1 MRWEV
6 LLMSEPK
13 ANETKKEPVLKAQH
27 LGIIFGGLKAVDD
40 FCLEIGESE
49 LVGLIG
55 PNGAGK
61 TTVFNLLTGVYQ
73 PTEGSYYLC
82 GEKMN
87 GKKTHQVVATGI
99 ARTFQNIRLFKKLTV
114 LENVKVAMNMYMH
127 YSLAS
132 SILRLPRFWKEEADI
147 EEKAY
152 ELLDIVHLKDKAD
165 FIAENLPY
173 GQQRRL
179 EIARAL
185 ATGMKLL
192 LLDEPAAGMNPT
204 ETAELLDIINV
215 IRDKFHISV
224 LLIEHDMSLVMKI
237 CERIQVIDYG
247 VTIASGKP
255 EEIANNP
262 RVIEAYLGK
271 DDEEVALSC

>member
-1 MRWEV
+1 MSKTEV
-6 LLMSEPK
+6 
-13 ANETKKEPVLKAQH
+13 PVLQASH
-27 LGIIFGGLKAVDD
+27 LGIQFGGLKAVDD
-40 FCLEIGESE
+40 FNLEIGQSE

-73 PTEGSYYLC
+73 PTEGAYYLC
-82 GEKMN
+82 GDKMT
-87 GKKTHQVVATGI
+87 GKKTHQVVDAGI
-99 ARTFQNIRLFKKLTV
+99 ARTFQNIRLFKKMTV
-114 LENVKVAMNMYMH
+114 LENVKIAMNKDMK
-127 YSLAS
+127 YSMLSA
-132 SILRLPRFWKEEADI
+132 LFRT
-147 EEKAY
+147 KAY
-152 ELLDIVHLKDKAD
+152 WEEERATDAQALKLLEIVHLADKAD
-165 FIAENLPY
+165 YVAENLPY
-173 GQQRRL
+173 GEQRRL

-204 ETAELLDIINV
+204 ETAELLDIINH
-215 IRDKFHISV
+215 IRDSFGISV

-247 VTIASGKP
+247 VTIACGTP

-262 RVIEAYLGK
+262 KVIEAYLGK
-271 DDEEVALSC
+271 DEE

>member
-1 MRWEV
+1 
-6 LLMSEPK
+6 MS
-13 ANETKKEPVLKAQH
+13 NTPVLKAQS
-27 LGIIFGGLKAVDD
+27 LGIQFGGLKAVTD
-40 FCLEIGESE
+40 FNMEIGQSE
-49 LVGLIG
+49 LLGLIG

-61 TTVFNLLTGVYQ
+61 TTVFNMLTGVYQ
-73 PTEGSYYLC
+73 PTEGSFYLN

-87 GKKTHQVVATGI
+87 GKKTYQVVEAGI
-99 ARTFQNIRLFKKLTV
+99 ARTFQNIRLFKKMTV
-114 LENVKVAMNMYMH
+114 IDNVKTAMNMHMH
-127 YSLAS
+127 YSLLSAV
-132 SILRLPRFWKEEADI
+132 LRSKHYWREEAEM
-147 EEKAY
+147 EEKALQ
-152 ELLDIVHLKDKAD
+152 LLEVVHLKDKAYTM
-165 FIAENLPY
+165 AENLPY

-192 LLDEPAAGMNPT
+192 LLDEPAAGMNPS

-215 IRDKFHISV
+215 IRSQFHISV

-247 VTIASGKP
+247 VTIARGTP

-271 DDEEVALSC
+271 EEEECLC